1 MNTAQIIID
10 IFESFLEEK
19 EVNIDNPEKEGDED
33 NVAIIYGTDYGYL
46 EDRIQEVLDK
56 SEMYNPIYHEY
67 DKNKNT

>member
-10 IFESFLEEK
+10 IFEDFLE
-19 EVNIDNPEKEGDED
+19 EKEGDED

-56 SEMYNPIYHEY
+56 SKMYNPIYHEY
-67 DKNKNT
+67 DKK